1 MTEPIKH
8 GLKDIYR
15 YAWEAKRF
23 QEEAD
28 EEVMSDE
35 MNMRAAVA
43 YNMLVRDEMIAP
55 IEDVMTRAH
64 AVSVIAMNFSDN
76 PPSTPGRVRLFS
88 RVIDSESP
96 ATVDSAQS
104 E

>member
-1 MTEPIKH
+1 MPNAEHGPEAIK
-8 GLKDIYR
+8 R

-28 EEVMSDE
+28 EDVMSDE

-76 PPSTPGRVRLFS
+76 PPSTAGRARLFS
-88 RVIDSESP
+88 YKIESDLP
-96 ATVDSAQS
+96 PP
-104 E
+104 